1 MLFGFSGF
9 LMAALFVLGVGSF
22 FLYRVLRPIVVAEP
36 SSPLLPPVAK
46 AVVPFSVGQ
55 FVRLP
60 DVGSKAFPS
69 GMQLRSSAD
78 LDINQPIADALT
90 VAPGTL
96 LKVMG
101 RQERP
106 GQEAW
111 LKLQVCNVPPNSV
124 TQAGATGWQ
133 SEPLVQELESV
144 VDLTLAQMGDCVP
157 AVVLPQTPSPAASPG
172 AP

>member
-1 MLFGFSGF
+1 
-9 LMAALFVLGVGSF
+9 LGAGSF
-22 FLYRVLRPIVVAEP
+22 FLYRLWRSGVVVEQ
-36 SSPLLPPVAK
+36 PLSAPVVK
-46 AVVPFSVGQ
+46 AVVPFKVGQ

-78 LDINQPIADALT
+78 LDINQPIADLLT

-96 LKVMG
+96 LKVMA

-106 GQEAW
+106 GQEVW
-111 LKLQVCNVPPNSV
+111 LRLQVCNTPPNSV
-124 TQAGATGWQ
+124 TRAGATGWQ

-144 VDLTLAQMGDCVP
+144 ADLIPAQMGDCAP
-157 AVVLPQTPSPAASPG
+157 APPPPQTPSPAALPG
-172 AP
+172 VP